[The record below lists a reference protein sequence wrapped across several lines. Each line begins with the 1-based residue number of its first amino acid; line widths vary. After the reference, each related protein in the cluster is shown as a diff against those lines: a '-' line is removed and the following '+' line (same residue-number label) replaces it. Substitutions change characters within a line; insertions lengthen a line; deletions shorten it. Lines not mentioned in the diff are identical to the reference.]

1 MTRRNIQKFA
11 WILFLLGFSC
21 RTTSNDFDRK
31 IYVVEGLR
39 KQNLQEEKNSEKRK
53 QSTTLNSPIA
63 TINDRFE
70 ILDLIIYE
78 SLFKDVE
85 SKFGNQYIRN
95 HFNYKDI
102 EINYESIG
110 VSFVF
115 DNYSEKIHRI
125 RIKPPFRAVTSRGI
139 TLDKSTLQEAMGAY
153 EKTMYKPEGHVTL
166 NIEEKPYVCVG
177 YGNFNYYPVRMIYFC
192 VEKNPSIP
200 EKSVDKTFYL
210 NQKIQK
216 ILIGYP

>member
-1 MTRRNIQKFA
+1 MTRINIQKFA

-39 KQNLQEEKNSEKRK
+39 KQNLQEEKNSEKQK
-53 QSTTLNSPIA
+53 QPTTLNSPTV

-70 ILDLIIYE
+70 ILDLTVSE

-95 HFNYKDI
+95 HFNYK
-102 EINYESIG
+102 EIDYEFLG
-110 VSFVF
+110 LSFVF
-115 DNYSEKIHRI
+115 DNYNEKIREI
-125 RIKPPFRAVTSRGI
+125 RIKPPLRAITSRGI
-139 TLDKSTLQEAMGAY
+139 TLDKSILQEARDTYGKAGNISEEY
-153 EKTMYKPEGHVTL
+153 VTW
-166 NIEEKPYVCVG
+166 NIEKKSYLCIR
-177 YGNFNYYPVRMIYFC
+177 YNFRYSFRNIKFC

-200 EKSVDKTFYL
+200 ENPVDKTFYL
-210 NQKIQK
+210 KQKIH
-216 ILIGYP
+216 IY